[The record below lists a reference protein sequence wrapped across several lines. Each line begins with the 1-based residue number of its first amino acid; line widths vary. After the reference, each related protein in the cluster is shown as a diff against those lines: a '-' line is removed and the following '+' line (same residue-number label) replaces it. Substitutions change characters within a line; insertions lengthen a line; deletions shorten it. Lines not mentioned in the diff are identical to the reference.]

1 MNVDFVVVKAT
12 VSIHVPARGTTMYF
26 AEVARFNEVS
36 IHVPARGTTWQKTLE
51 AIRRK
56 GFNPRSRK
64 GNDSRLD
71 VHHVIIDSFNPRS
84 RKGNDITSDFMQII
98 LVCVSI
104 HVPARGTTG
113 SRSSCH

>member
-1 MNVDFVVVKAT
+1 MSSFNPRSRKGNDDGKRCCAVNSGGFNPRSRKGNDAMNVDFVVVKAT

-36 IHVPARGTTWQKTLE
+36 IHVPARGTTSRGS
-51 AIRRK
+51 AIYPL
-56 GFNPRSRK
+56 GY
-64 GNDSRLD
+64 
-71 VHHVIIDSFNPRS
+71 
-84 RKGNDITSDFMQII
+84 
-98 LVCVSI
+98 VSI